1 MDILNNFAQ
10 ENGIDV
16 KLLKAIIAVEA
27 GGSGFDLS
35 TGALKIRFEV
45 HLLINDYPNL
55 NRWFKTEA
63 PVYLNHYYK
72 FPSYSTLWRK
82 VHSGNQWD
90 EFSALLVAAHS
101 IGHDAWKYASFGSGQ
116 ILAKFHYEKL
126 GFNSAIAM
134 YSYMAQSPEKDIEV
148 WLNFIKSDWNLVS
161 ALQQRDITRFIRG
174 YNGVSGNS
182 VQVYLDRF
190 NQEFA
195 KLG

>member
-10 ENGIDV
+10 ENGIDI
-16 KLLKAIIAVEA
+16 KLLQAILQVEA
-27 GGSGFDLS
+27 GGNGFGLDKS
-35 TGALKIRFEV
+35 LKIRLEA

-82 VHSGNQWD
+82 VHTGNQWD
-90 EFSALLVAAHS
+90 EYSALLVAAHS

-126 GFNSAIAM
+126 GFDSAIAM
-134 YSYMAQSPEKDIEV
+134 YAYMAQSSDKDTEV
-148 WLNFIKSDWNLVS
+148 WLRLIKSSPGYLIP
-161 ALQQRDITRFIRG
+161 LQRNDLRTFITN
-174 YNGVSGNS
+174 YNGPA
-182 VQVYLDRF
+182 QVELYLERITK
-190 NQEFA
+190 EMH
-195 KLG
+195 KL